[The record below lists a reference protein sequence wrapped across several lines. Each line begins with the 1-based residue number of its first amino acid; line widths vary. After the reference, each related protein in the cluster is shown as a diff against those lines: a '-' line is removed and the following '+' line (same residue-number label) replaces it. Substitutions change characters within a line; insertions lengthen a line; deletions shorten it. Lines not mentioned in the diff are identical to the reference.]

1 MEYPEMK
8 EKITEIKAYLNDKE
22 LINEKISQQ
31 RIYTVKCGKTK

>member
-22 LINEKISQQ
+22 LINKISQQ